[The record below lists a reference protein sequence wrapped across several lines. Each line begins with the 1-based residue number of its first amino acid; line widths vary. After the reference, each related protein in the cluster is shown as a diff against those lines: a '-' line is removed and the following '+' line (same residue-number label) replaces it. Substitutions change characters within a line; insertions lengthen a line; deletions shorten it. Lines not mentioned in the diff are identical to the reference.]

1 MKRKTHKRRRAHT
14 LSASPRRR
22 SRRRSALHGMLSGS
36 ELKNGAVNVGMG
48 VLGGIGANVGNKLL
62 AGLNLGTWGK
72 IFAGAGI
79 GLVASTMGAPKIG
92 SGFAG
97 GMTALALA
105 GGLSEDELSEDELS
119 EDELSEDELSEPGIY
134 QTEDG
139 NLVKMLNDGSVEY
152 LSEDEITAL
161 NEGEKPYP
169 NYSTMYNF

>member
-1 MKRKTHKRRRAHT
+1 MKRKTHRRRRAHT

-22 SRRRSALHGMLSGS
+22 ARRRSALHGMLSGS

-79 GLVASTMGAPKIG
+79 GLVASTMGAPKLG
-92 SGFAG
+92 AGFSG
-97 GMTALALA
+97 GMTALALS
-105 GGLSEDELSEDELS
+105 GGLS